1 MTTLSADTEPRL
13 GLFREGDTVWDD
25 RRVELLRLPNARLWR
40 FKAVGRSK
48 PSRGGSTDHMVFTLV
63 YVGPR

>member
-1 MTTLSADTEPRL
+1 MTTSNTNTEPRL

-25 RRVELLRLPNARLWR
+25 RRIELSRLPNARLWR

-48 PSRGGSTDHMVFTLV
+48 PRRDGNTVHMAFTLV
-63 YVGPR
+63 YTGPR